1 MNLLN
6 FFKSPSK
13 ITGLQFLLICFVGI
27 PMVRYLIVEI
37 LNFESLKF
45 EYTNVLI
52 TIINFIFLYIIIIQV
67 LRRIN
72 TLELKKSSLLL
83 LFIPIVNFI
92 SLLYLIKPFE
102 ILTNFIVNNNMF
114 KFALVS
120 VIFLLLSVFFL
131 YKFGYITFNKAK
143 FEKKSNIHIQD
154 NSFLKTL
161 KYFSSE
167 VDTVRLKDK
176 IIFFNSYTSWCGYCI
191 KEIPL
196 LNKIKEKYKK
206 DTNIVFLSYCS
217 DIEKSKIDSFLKAEH
232 NLMFNF
238 EKIASKQGL
247 RISLLKYFK
256 ENNKDF
262 NIDNSADGVPVNIIT
277 NSKGK
282 VLYNY
287 RAITS
292 SDTNMIYK
300 ILGQF

>member
-1 MNLLN
+1 MNLFN
-6 FFKSPSK
+6 FLKISSK
-13 ITGLQFLLICFVGI
+13 TTGLQFLFTCFFVI
-27 PMVRYLIVEI
+27 PIIQFLFIKI
-37 LNFESLKF
+37 LNYESLKF

-52 TIINFIFLYIIIIQV
+52 TIINFILLYILIIQV

-83 LFIPIVNFI
+83 FFIPIVNFI
-92 SLLYLIKPFE
+92 FIIYLIKPFE

-120 VIFLLLSVFFL
+120 LIILLLSVFFL

-196 LNKIKEKYKK
+196 LNKIKEKYKN

-217 DIEKSKIDSFLKAEH
+217 DIEKSKIDSFLKTEH
-232 NLMFNF
+232 GLMFNF

-262 NIDNSADGVPVNIIT
+262 NIDTSADGVPINIIT

-292 SDTNMIYK
+292 SDTSIIYK
-300 ILGQF
+300 ILSQF